1 MRVVSLVLAI
11 AVSALLFSDNP
22 RKDAPK
28 GWREEPLVP
37 GEKLTYSISW
47 KGIYAGKST
56 LSIDEKFAN
65 FRKKACYVFRFTT
78 RSSDF
83 VSTFY
88 EVSSSVTTLIE
99 KETLH
104 PLKFSKKSR
113 EGRHRSYQLMYFH
126 PDEGY
131 AAFYKRK
138 GRKYVLRK
146 EFNGIEGAVHNTL
159 SVLIFLRTA
168 PLREVGDKTTVKVC
182 TGKRIVD
189 VILEVKEEKHLTV
202 EAGEFRALHI
212 SASFKVGEKVAKRLG
227 KEEGLFVSE
236 EFGEIW
242 FDAVSRRPLL
252 MTVDVPI
259 GSARVELTKFS
270 FPPPPEPAEE
280 TEEEKESE
288 PKEGGEETEKK
299 TEEVNDG
306 EKDTERDTEEDRG
319 GGECK

>member
-1 MRVVSLVLAI
+1 MRIVSLILAL
-11 AVSALLFSDNP
+11 SLFALLLADDP
-22 RKDAPK
+22 ERDAPE
-28 GWREEPLVP
+28 GWRKEPLVL

-47 KGIYAGKST
+47 KGIYAGKAT
-56 LSIDEKFAN
+56 LSIDDKFAE
-65 FRKKACYVFRFTT
+65 FRKRTCYVFRSTT

-88 EVSSSVTTLIE
+88 EVHSNITTLIE

-138 GRKYVLRK
+138 GRRYVLRK
-146 EFNGIEGAVHNTL
+146 EFNGIEGVIHNTL

-168 PLREVGDKTTVKVC
+168 PLREVGDQVTVKVC

-189 VILEVKEEKHLTV
+189 VVFEVKEEKHLTV

-212 SASFKVGEKVAKRLG
+212 AASFKVGEKVAKKLG

-242 FDAVSRRPLL
+242 FDALSRRPLL

-259 GSARVELTKFS
+259 GSARVELTKFR
-270 FPPPPEPAEE
+270 FPPPEQPIQE
-280 TEEEKESE
+280 TEE
-288 PKEGGEETEKK
+288 KEGGKGAEKK
-299 TEEVNDG
+299 TEEADDG
-306 EKDTERDTEEDRG
+306 KEDTERDTEEDRG